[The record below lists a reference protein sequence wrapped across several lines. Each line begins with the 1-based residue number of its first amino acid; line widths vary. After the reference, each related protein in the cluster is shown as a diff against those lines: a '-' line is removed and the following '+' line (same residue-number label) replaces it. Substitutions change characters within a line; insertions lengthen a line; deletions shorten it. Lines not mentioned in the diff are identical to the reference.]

1 MEISGI
7 KLLLSLSDG
16 TQKIINL
23 KQYNLDMRA
32 VATERIAED
41 EVPVQSLAW
50 RLFLDGMFTSD
61 GIISTGNND
70 QTLVAMTVLEE
81 AEVKTD
87 VEK

>member
-32 VATERIAED
+32 VASETIAEE

-50 RLFLDGMFTSD
+50 RLFLDGAFTSD
-61 GIISTGNND
+61 DVISTGNNE
-70 QTLVAMTVLEE
+70 QALATMAFLEKT
-81 AEVKTD
+81 EVKTD
-87 VEK
+87 VGK